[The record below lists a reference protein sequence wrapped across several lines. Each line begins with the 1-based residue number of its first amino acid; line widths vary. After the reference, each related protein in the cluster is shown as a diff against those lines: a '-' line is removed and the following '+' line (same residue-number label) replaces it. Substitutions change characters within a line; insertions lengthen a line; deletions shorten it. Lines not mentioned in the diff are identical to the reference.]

1 MNPSPSLRRLGV
13 VDKYP
18 THTGGMAARGQWWLL
33 HTLDVNNLFELL
45 RRRIQA
51 QDRLKTAPRPRP
63 DRFKTDPLNKLF
75 F

>member
-18 THTGGMAARGQWWLL
+18 THTGGMAARGQGWLL

-51 QDRLKTAPRPRP
+51 QDRF
-63 DRFKTDPLNKLF
+63 DRFDRQRPLHHHLF
-75 F
+75 SIYF